1 MTRARAA
8 AFTGGAVVALWL
20 AWLLFVGLP
29 MWFGSSAQP
38 EPVPAAEQLEEADG
52 RRINVQLFYVGT
64 DGRTLTSV
72 EHEVAYAE
80 GTTNQ
85 ARAIMTAQLGEPPP
99 SLVSAVPPGTAL
111 RAVFVT
117 DDGQAFVDLSREV
130 VTAHPG
136 GSTYERLTVYAL
148 VNALTV
154 NLPAVHAVQ
163 LLVDGREVDTLAGHL
178 DLRAPLTQ
186 DLGPSTDQTP
196 EATEATDTDEEPGS
210 ADEPMTSN
218 LTPE

>member
-1 MTRARAA
+1 MTRARGAA
-8 AFTGGAVVALWL
+8 LAGGAIVAIWL

-29 MWFGSSAQP
+29 QWFGRSTRP

-52 RRINVQLFYVGT
+52 RKINVQLFWVGA

-72 EHEVAYAE
+72 EREVAYE
-80 GTTNQ
+80 ESTTNQ
-85 ARAIMTAQLGEPPP
+85 ARAIVTAQLGEPPP
-99 SLVSAVPPGTAL
+99 SLASAVPPGTAL

-117 DDGQAFVDLSREV
+117 NDGQAFVDLSPEI

-136 GSTYERLTVYAL
+136 GSTYEHLTVYAL

-154 NLPAVHAVQ
+154 NLSAVHAVQ

-178 DLRAPLTQ
+178 DLRGPLTQ
-186 DLGPSTDQTP
+186 DLGPRANQP
-196 EATEATDTDEEPGS
+196 ETLEAPVTDEEPGS
-210 ADEPMTSN
+210 ADEPIASN